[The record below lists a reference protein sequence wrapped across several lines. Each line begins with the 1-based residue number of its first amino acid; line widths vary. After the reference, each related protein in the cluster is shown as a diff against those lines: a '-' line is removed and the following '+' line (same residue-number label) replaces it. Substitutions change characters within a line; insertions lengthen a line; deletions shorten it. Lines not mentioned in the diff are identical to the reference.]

1 MSKDSSL
8 VSIGMPVY
16 NGEKYICQALDSLLA
31 QDYENFELIISDN
44 ASTDRTQEI
53 CKEYLRK
60 DKRICFHQQ
69 WANVGAVKNF
79 NHVFE
84 LSSGKYFMW
93 AADHDLW
100 HTTFIS
106 RCVSILKEDPNVVL
120 VYSRTM
126 LVDPDGK
133 PLMLTPDQIDTREMK
148 AVNRYIYIIWNLHWC
163 NMVYGLIRRE
173 VLGQSGRFRNVWGA
187 DHALLAE
194 LALRGSFAQIAEPL
208 FLRRKNRPDE
218 EDEARKRR
226 VLYSLD
232 TMNADEKYRTS
243 FEDLFLQLCHKHL
256 QILACAPIS
265 FLDKLRGAI
274 ATVACFKYRF
284 GAQWRSLSFVER
296 VVSYF
301 IPKKIRRKILLK
313 LQGP

>member
-1 MSKDSSL
+1 MKFLILNTDYAEFLRWLYAQYPGLEKQPYEEQMRARVESLFGVADFYSSNL
-8 VSIGMPVY
+8 CKLGHEAWDIHGNNEFMQ
-16 NGEKYICQALDSLLA
+16 KAWA
-31 QDYENFELIISDN
+31 QEHGIRIDP
-44 ASTDRTQEI
+44 STPTAQS
-53 CKEYLRK
+53 LRK
-60 DKRICFHQQ
+60 ILQRAGRIG
-69 WANVGAVKNF
+69 AN
-79 NHVFE
+79 
-84 LSSGKYFMW
+84 
-93 AADHDLW
+93 
-100 HTTFIS
+100 
-106 RCVSILKEDPNVVL
+106 
-120 VYSRTM
+120 
-126 LVDPDGK
+126 
-133 PLMLTPDQIDTREMK
+133 
-148 AVNRYIYIIWNLHWC
+148 

-218 EDEARKRR
+218 EDETRKRR

-232 TMNADEKYRTS
+232 TMNADEKYKTS

-296 VVSYF
+296 VVPYF